1 MRWTIDQQVD
11 LTEPNK
17 IDTKIAA
24 RLFVGDDRAHS
35 WKVNVMDSGNPA
47 DLQGATVE
55 AYVNRPDGVTVNVGG
70 AVSENVAA
78 AVFPREAYEVPGVI
92 HANMKIVGQS
102 GEVITVASARMLVEQ
117 GPYSEFIDPQKNLEV
132 LAIAMNL
139 MYTEFDARIRD
150 LESKNGAVTLK

>member
-1 MRWTIDQQVD
+1 MRWTINQRVD

-17 IDTKIAA
+17 IDTRIAA

-35 WKVNVMDSGNPA
+35 WKVNVMDSGTPA
-47 DLQGATVE
+47 DLQGATIE

-70 AVSENVAA
+70 VASGNAVE
-78 AVFPREAYEVPGVI
+78 AVLPREAYEVPGVAY
-92 HANMKIVGQS
+92 ANMKIVGES

-117 GPYSEFIDPQKNLEV
+117 GPYSQFIDPQKNLEV

-139 MYTEFDARIRD
+139 MYAEFDARIRD
-150 LESKNGAVTLK
+150 LESKNEAVTLT